1 VNGHLAG
8 TVYTFAE
15 PSVGG
20 VGFVQHLKDFWFGR
34 WEVEVFYAKLPL
46 NLSFLVSH
54 CYLFFSSAFLVHIIP
69 SCFLLFF

>member
-1 VNGHLAG
+1 MNGHLAG

-34 WEVEVFYAKLPL
+34 WEVEVK
-46 NLSFLVSH
+46 
-54 CYLFFSSAFLVHIIP
+54 AFQ
-69 SCFLLFF
+69 